1 MVTATHKTRIVV
13 GTSHVSCIAT
23 GVDVA
28 TTNATHDRTPFAN
41 PDGTDA
47 THRVFIKGRPSHSMS
62 VMAMFDDDTTA
73 GGYWATLTANDAAGT
88 LTPVTVAPAGLSAG
102 SAAWLANAYQQAF
115 KPTSSV
121 DGAVDLGLD
130 FDVTGPALFGQSI
143 TALAAVTTSTNS
155 AAVDGGA
162 ASSNGGIAHL
172 HVTGVDTPTTLDVDI
187 EHSVDGSTSW
197 ATLAS
202 FTQVTTSTASE
213 RVVVAAGTAVRR
225 YLRASFTVS
234 GTSYTCAVAFA
245 RA

>member
-1 MVTATHKTRIVV
+1 MVTATHKTRVIV

-23 GVDVA
+23 GVDVG
-28 TTNATHDRTPFAN
+28 TTNMTHDRTPFAN
-41 PDGTDA
+41 ADGTDA
-47 THRVFIKGRPSHSMS
+47 THRVFIKGRPSHTLA

-102 SAAWLANAYQQAF
+102 SAAWLANAYQSAF
-115 KPTSSV
+115 KPTSEV

-143 TALAAVTTSTNS
+143 TALAAVTADGDS

-162 ASSNGGIAHL
+162 ASSNGGVGHL
-172 HVTGVDTPTTLDVDI
+172 HVTAVDTPTTLDVDI
-187 EHSVDGSTSW
+187 EHSVDGTTGWSV
-197 ATLAS
+197 LAS
-202 FTQVTTSTASE
+202 FTQVGTSATSE
-213 RVVVAAGTAVRR
+213 RVVVAAGTTVRR
-225 YLRASFTVS
+225 YLRAAFAID